1 MNLLGLSK
9 INMTFGERTLFD
21 GVSLGIYENEKIGF
35 VGANGAGKTT
45 LFKIMTGELA
55 ATDGEIFK
63 SRELKLGYLRQ
74 HMETSSDK
82 TLYDE
87 VLSAF
92 SELIKMEGELL
103 ALAAEMETDSG
114 IALINRQHSLNE
126 KFIASGGLT
135 YASRTRA
142 ALLGLGFS
150 EDELLTPFAALSG
163 GQKTRAMLCRL
174 LLSDSNLLLLDEPTN
189 HLDIESTTW
198 LEGFLRDYRGAFVII
213 SHDRYFL
220 DRVTGKTL
228 EMSHGHLTEYKGSY
242 SVYMKQKEENRV
254 AAERKYENTQRE
266 IKRIYGIVEQQRQ
279 WNRER
284 NIKTAES
291 KLKQIKRLEDTLE
304 APESADRQLHFKI
317 GMKKTSGNDVLS
329 VSGLSKSFTG
339 KQVFSDISFEL
350 YRKNRAFLL
359 GANGCGKTTLFKI
372 ITGELAADGGTVQL
386 GANVSL
392 ACYDQAQE
400 NLCYEKT
407 IFDELHDEYPKMTN
421 TEIRTALAAFL
432 FRNDDVFKEISAL
445 SGGERARVSLL
456 KLMLRGAN
464 LLLLDEPTNH
474 LDIASREAL
483 EAALAD
489 YEGTIFAVSHDRYFI
504 NKLADRIIFMHSG
517 GIDCIEGD
525 YDYFTEHRA
534 ASDDEGAVRKKTS
547 GDSYR
552 EKKQLEAAQRKR
564 ENDIKKTEQRIS
576 ELEEECAALREQ
588 LALPEFATDYVK
600 AAELT
605 EKADALDAELE
616 AAIAAWD
623 ELTGERGE
631 AEDAANV

>member
-1 MNLLGLSK
+1 
-9 INMTFGERTLFD
+9 MTFGERTLFD